1 VKRHSQTNPSV
12 PRPEGF
18 ATNDGARVT
27 FIAESEMPV
36 EREMRV
42 MRVIRGKRGI
52 E

>member
-1 VKRHSQTNPSV
+1 MKRHSQTNPSV

-27 FIAESEMPV
+27 FIAESEKRV
-36 EREMRV
+36 REMRV
-42 MRVIRGKRGI
+42 MRVIRGKRAI